1 MKLLLDTHILLWA
14 LVNDPCLT
22 PKARRLIEDRS
33 NDVYY
38 SIASPWEV
46 QIKHDL
52 HPDELAIDARAL
64 EVYCTQAGY
73 AQLPVKVSHICALSH
88 LERSKGAASH
98 KDPFDRIMVCQA
110 SVEGMLLLT
119 HDGRIA
125 EYTDP
130 CVFAV

>member
-14 LVNDPCLT
+14 LVDDPRLT
-22 PKARRLIEDRS
+22 PKARRLIEDMS

-52 HPDELAIDARAL
+52 HPDELAVDARAL
-64 EVYCTQAGY
+64 EAYCMKAGF
-73 AQLPVKVSHICALSH
+73 AQLPVKLDHICALPR
-88 LERSKGAASH
+88 LERRDGAAPH